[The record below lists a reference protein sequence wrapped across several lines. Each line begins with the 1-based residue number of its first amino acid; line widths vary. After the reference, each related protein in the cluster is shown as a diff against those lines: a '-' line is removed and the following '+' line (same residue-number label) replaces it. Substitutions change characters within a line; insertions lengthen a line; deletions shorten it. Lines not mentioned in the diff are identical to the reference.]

1 VLLALA
7 GLLASPEPWALTGLA
22 LACAAK
28 IGIDGASALALRPG
42 GFPLRRLL
50 LIPAKDLLFGA
61 ALLQGFLTDEVE
73 WRGTR
78 LRVLR
83 GTRLA
88 PAREADDRVL
98 VARA

>member
-1 VLLALA
+1 MV
-7 GLLASPEPWALTGLA
+7 
-22 LACAAK
+22 
-28 IGIDGASALALRPG
+28 
-42 GFPLRRLL
+42 PLRHLL
-50 LIPAKDLLFGA
+50 LVPAKDLLFGA
-61 ALLQGFLTDEVE
+61 ALLQGFLTDEVD

-88 PAREADDRVL
+88 PAREGGDPAL